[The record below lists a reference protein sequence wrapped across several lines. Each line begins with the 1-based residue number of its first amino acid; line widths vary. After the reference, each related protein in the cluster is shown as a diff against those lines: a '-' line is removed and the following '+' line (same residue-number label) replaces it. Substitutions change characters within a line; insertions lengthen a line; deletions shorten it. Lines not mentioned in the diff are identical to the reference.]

1 MRYAAKKMKLSEL
14 YHLFD
19 DWTVVNIY
27 DISKEESLYDGLL
40 IFLQTGEKEEDCEN
54 ILYNSE
60 YAEILEKI
68 VTQITSV
75 GKDKVKINVM

>member
-1 MRYAAKKMKLSEL
+1 MKLSEL